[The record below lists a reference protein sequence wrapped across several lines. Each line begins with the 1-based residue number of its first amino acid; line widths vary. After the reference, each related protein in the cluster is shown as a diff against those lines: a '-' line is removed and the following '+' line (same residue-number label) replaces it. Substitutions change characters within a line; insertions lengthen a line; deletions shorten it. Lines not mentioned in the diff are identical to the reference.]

1 MTQLAS
7 QIRSVMSFRN
17 VKTMRMQEL
26 LGALA
31 NQSQTGYHTDSK
43 FPIHFRTL
51 SVEQRYDAICEM
63 ALIIPEWLCVKDLPG
78 TATKGKIVKLVQS
91 LDSYTVQ
98 QKITAALT
106 TAK

>member
-31 NQSQTGYHTDSK
+31 NQSQTGYHTDK
-43 FPIHFRTL
+43 
-51 SVEQRYDAICEM
+51 QRYDAICEM